1 MFHDIDIKDMSE
13 PDHVSRLLSGLAIHT
28 EPDKIII
35 PERKNVT
42 PADFMDSQAT
52 SKEEIELIKQFIA
65 IMSFVPVSMLPVN
78 CVTASVSV
86 SPIDCTLTFCDVIG
100 PQSEEDALKMQKT
113 GTLPAPVK
121 AVIAIPT
128 QIVDGLVQA
137 LQAQRNKQT
146 GSGTPSSGTT
156 VQ

>member
-1 MFHDIDIKDMSE
+1 MPNEERPVQIIADYAQD
-13 PDHVSRLLSGLAIHT
+13 SRRIYA
-28 EPDKIII
+28 
-35 PERKNVT
+35 NYV
-42 PADFMDSQAT
+42 Q
-52 SKEEIELIKQFIA
+52 
-65 IMSFVPVSMLPVN
+65 
-78 CVTASVSV
+78 VSV

-100 PQSEEDALKMQKT
+100 PQSEEEALKMQKT

-128 QIVDGLVQA
+128 QVVDGLIQA

-146 GSGTPSSGTT
+146 GTGKPSSATS

>member
-1 MFHDIDIKDMSE
+1 ME
-13 PDHVSRLLSGLAIHT
+13 NEERPVQ
-28 EPDKIII
+28 II
-35 PERKNVT
+35 
-42 PADFMDSQAT
+42 ADYNQDSPRVYANYVQ
-52 SKEEIELIKQFIA
+52 
-65 IMSFVPVSMLPVN
+65 
-78 CVTASVSV
+78 VSV

-128 QIVDGLVQA
+128 QVVEGLIQA
-137 LQAQRNKQT
+137 LQAQRNKQ
-146 GSGTPSSGTT
+146 SGGGKPSSGTR